1 MPGNEPSRVSS
12 ATRGSGDWLAST
24 ADIQFISFRM
34 PVEAP
39 KPVLTVAVH
48 PGWEDSWGEGQ
59 ARAAL
64 REVEHGAPLH
74 SFEEVFGIP
83 F

>member
-1 MPGNEPSRVSS
+1 MPGNELNKVSS
-12 ATRGSGDWLAST
+12 ATRGSDDWLAST
-24 ADIQFISFRM
+24 ADIRFISFRM

-39 KPVLTVAVH
+39 RPVLTVALN
-48 PGWEDSWGEGQ
+48 PAWEDSWGEGQ

-64 REVEHGAPLH
+64 REVEQGGALY

-83 F
+83 L

>member
-24 ADIQFISFRM
+24 ADIRFISFRM

-39 KPVLTVAVH
+39 KPILTVAVN
-48 PGWEDSWGEGQ
+48 PGWEDAWGEGQ

-64 REVEHGAPLH
+64 GEIEQGAPLH

-83 F
+83 L